1 MTPRWGSMR
10 EPDLDPAVE
19 ALVREVMDAVD
30 DVRTARIRLENLDV
44 SEILHEP
51 TVVDEEFMSNLAAA
65 DIASPELRSY
75 AERVRNGE
83 CHWRDIEFLARPVP
97 PEVLELKTSPHF
109 IWRWN
114 PEPPPPPAPPPTPRP
129 RPEETVVGPS
139 DWPDDFDEYPTDTPW
154 WAR

>member
-1 MTPRWGSMR
+1 MR
-10 EPDLDPAVE
+10 EPNLDPAVE

-30 DVRTARIRLENLDV
+30 DLRTARIRLENLDV
-44 SEILHEP
+44 SELLHEQ

-65 DIASPELRSY
+65 DIASPELRAY

-83 CHWRDIEFLARPVP
+83 CQWRDIELLARPVP
-97 PEVLELKTSPHF
+97 PEIVELKNSPNF
-109 IWRWN
+109 VWRWD
-114 PEPPPPPAPPPTPRP
+114 PEPPPPPSPPVPPTPRP
-129 RPEETVVGPS
+129 RPGETVVGPS